1 MARTRSDAPV
11 VLSVLDRLIDEDP
24 RRSEEAPLSR
34 AQSVRELKTA
44 VRRDLEWLL
53 NTRQPLEAAPEG
65 SQLERSLFSYGL
77 PDVTSM
83 SISSLKDRQRLT
95 EAIEQ
100 ALVKF
105 EPRIANVRVTL
116 LSTGAENIPVLRF
129 LIEGLLRLDPSPEP
143 VRFDTLLDMASKEYK
158 VQGETSAR

>member
-1 MARTRSDAPV
+1 MARTRADAPII
-11 VLSVLDRLIDEDP
+11 LSVLDRLIDEDP

-34 AQSVRELKTA
+34 AQSVRELKAA

-53 NTRQPLEAAPEG
+53 NTRQPLIPVPEG
-65 SQLERSLFSYGL
+65 SELEDSLFYYGL
-77 PDVTSM
+77 PDVTSL

-116 LSTGAENIPVLRF
+116 LSTGAENISVLRF

-143 VRFDTLLDMASKEYK
+143 IRFDTLLDMSSKEYK
-158 VQGETSAR
+158 VQGEASAR

>member
-1 MARTRSDAPV
+1 MARSRSDAPV
-11 VLSVLDRLIDEDP
+11 VLSVLDRLVDEDP

-34 AQSVRELKTA
+34 AQSVREMKAA